1 MAKFRFAFLLDMARD
16 DREEAARAMQAAQVA
31 LLSGKQKLEQVE
43 NFRAEYRGRLMSSG
57 QGGITVVQW
66 RDFQHFLAKLDT
78 AANAQRGEV
87 ARLEQAYEQCRD
99 AWHECEKKVKAYE
112 ALETRHQA
120 AELAREAKQEQK
132 LNDEFNSR
140 PRQR

>member
-1 MAKFRFAFLLDMARD
+1 MAKFRFAFLLEMARD
-16 DREEAARAMQAAQVA
+16 DREEAARTMQAAQVA
-31 LLSGKQKLEQVE
+31 LLNGKQKLEQVE
-43 NFRAEYRGRLMSSG
+43 TFRAEYRGRLMASG

-66 RDFQHFLAKLDT
+66 RDFQQFLAKLDH
-78 AANAQRGEV
+78 AATTQRGEV
-87 ARLEQAYEQCRD
+87 ERLDRVYQQCRD

-112 ALETRHQA
+112 ALESRHHA